1 MLDQDQ
7 VNPIR
12 ILVVDDHPVVR
23 QGLRSLLSNHADLQI
38 VAEAE
43 NPRQALEAALQF
55 RPHIVLL
62 DIRLPGATGIEVT
75 RRLRQVHPQARIL
88 ILTSYDDD
96 EYLIGALEAGAHGY
110 LLKSVS
116 DEALVGAI
124 HAVQRGERL
133 ISPALLDRMLQQFAE
148 VRRMQV
154 QSEVG
159 LSDEDLQMLRMVAAG
174 ANNEEIA
181 AALCCSTTSAK
192 RKAQA
197 IFEKLGAATRTQ
209 AAVEAVRRGLI

>member
-1 MLDQDQ
+1 MFDQANP
-7 VNPIR
+7 NPIR

-23 QGLRSLLSNHADLQI
+23 QGLRRLLANHADLQI

-43 NPRQALEAALQF
+43 TPQQALEAALHY
-55 RPHIVLL
+55 RPHVVLL

-75 RRLRQVHPQARIL
+75 RRLRRDYPQARIL

-96 EYLIGALEAGAHGY
+96 EYLVGALEAGAHGY

-124 HAVQRGERL
+124 YAVQRGERL
-133 ISPALLDRMLQQFAE
+133 ITPALLDRMLRQFAE
-148 VRRMQV
+148 MRHMQV

-159 LSDEDLQMLRMVAAG
+159 LSDEDIQMLRMVAAG

-192 RKAQA
+192 RKAQV
-197 IFEKLGAATRTQ
+197 IFEKLGATTRTQ
-209 AAVEAVRRGLI
+209 AAVEAVPPRLI

>member
-1 MLDQDQ
+1 
-7 VNPIR
+7 
-12 ILVVDDHPVVR
+12 
-23 QGLRSLLSNHADLQI
+23 
-38 VAEAE
+38 
-43 NPRQALEAALQF
+43 LEAALHY
-55 RPHIVLL
+55 RPHVVLL

-75 RRLRQVHPQARIL
+75 RRLRRDYPQARIL

-96 EYLIGALEAGAHGY
+96 EYLVGALEAGAHGY

-116 DEALVGAI
+116 DDALVGAI

-133 ISPALLDRMLQQFAE
+133 ISPALLDRMLRQFAE
-148 VRRMQV
+148 MRHMQA

-192 RKAQA
+192 RKAQV

>member
-1 MLDQDQ
+1 MLDQT
-7 VNPIR
+7 NPIR
-12 ILVVDDHPVVR
+12 ILVVDDHPIVR
-23 QGLRSLLSNHADLQI
+23 QGLRSLLSNHDDIEI

-43 NPRQALEAALQF
+43 NPRQALEAAQQY
-55 RPHIVLL
+55 RPQVVLL

-75 RRLRQVHPQARIL
+75 RKLRHDQPQARIL

-96 EYLIGALEAGAHGY
+96 EYLAGALEAGAHGY

-133 ISPALLDRMLQQFAE
+133 ISPPLLDRLLEQFAE
-148 VRRMQV
+148 VRRTQA
-154 QSEVG
+154 QREVG
-159 LSDEDLQMLRMVAAG
+159 LSDEDVEMLRMVAAG
-174 ANNEEIA
+174 ANNDEIA

-197 IFEKLGAATRTQ
+197 IFEKLGATTRTQ